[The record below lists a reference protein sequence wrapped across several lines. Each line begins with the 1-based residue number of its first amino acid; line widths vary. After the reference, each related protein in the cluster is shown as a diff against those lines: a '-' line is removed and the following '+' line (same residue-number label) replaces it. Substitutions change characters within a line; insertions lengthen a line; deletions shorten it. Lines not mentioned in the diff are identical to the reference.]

1 MEDKTKNWSL
11 LKHFLTQAVVDKQL
25 DAVLHFLLTPEESE
39 ALPKRLILVK
49 NLLQGDDSQR
59 VIAEKTG
66 ISIAK
71 ITRGSNELKRI
82 PEDFKQWLSQT
93 LGVHVNLKPN

>member
-1 MEDKTKNWSL
+1 MQHEQENWALLEHILTAAVRDKRLEETL
-11 LKHFLTQAVVDKQL
+11 R
-25 DAVLHFLLTPEESE
+25 FLLTPEEGE
-39 ALPKRLILVK
+39 ALPKRLILIQS
-49 NLLQGDDSQR
+49 LLRGQDSQR

-82 PEDFKQWLSQT
+82 NPNFKQWLSQKLEVT
-93 LGVHVNLKPN
+93 H